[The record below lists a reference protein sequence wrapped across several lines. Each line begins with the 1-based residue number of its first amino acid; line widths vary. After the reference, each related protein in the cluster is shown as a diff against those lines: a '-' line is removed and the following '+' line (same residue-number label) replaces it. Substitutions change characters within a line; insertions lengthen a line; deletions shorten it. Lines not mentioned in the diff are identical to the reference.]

1 MLSRKFRFHSRG
13 GVRSTYQNGKTI
25 RDPKISLVFAV
36 NTRKKQRFAVVV
48 SKKVLKSAV
57 GRNRIRRRVYEAI
70 RLEHPRIEQ
79 PYDCIFVVYNKE
91 ILKMPFKELRS
102 LISSLLK
109 EANIILSNYYV
120 WNSRCINRPPA
131 CKYHVLDLQLGGR
144 FWSSHYYL
152 YHSRQIRRL
161 ATYEAPTSPDS
172 RHARNSA
179 RTRRD

>member
-13 GVRSTYQNGKTI
+13 GVRSTYQHGKTI

-70 RLEHPRIEQ
+70 RLEQ

-102 LISSLLK
+102 LIGSLLK
-109 EANIILSNYYV
+109 EANII
-120 WNSRCINRPPA
+120 
-131 CKYHVLDLQLGGR
+131 
-144 FWSSHYYL
+144 
-152 YHSRQIRRL
+152 
-161 ATYEAPTSPDS
+161 
-172 RHARNSA
+172 
-179 RTRRD
+179 